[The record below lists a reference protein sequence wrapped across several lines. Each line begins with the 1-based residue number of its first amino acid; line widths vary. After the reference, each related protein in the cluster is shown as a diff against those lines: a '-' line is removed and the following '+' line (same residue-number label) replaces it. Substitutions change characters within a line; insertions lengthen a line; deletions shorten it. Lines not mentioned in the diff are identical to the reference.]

1 MDVIFNAY
9 RHSSLSS
16 RGTITYSGTNVNLG
30 NGLNTETGIFTAPAP
45 GYGFYF
51 FQFQALVDDGES
63 SFVAIKHEG
72 QIISTGLRWEK
83 AVRLMMTLIS
93 DKKF

>member
-45 GYGFYF
+45 GFYF